1 MVLAAVGPVG
11 AQQTERQVHRLAIT
25 GPVTPSMVS
34 YFERGI
40 QEAEREG
47 VEALIV
53 QLDTP
58 GGQVDLMLQIV
69 QAFRA
74 ARVPIIVHVAPR
86 GAQAASAGAV
96 ITMAA
101 HAAVMAPET
110 VIGAASPVAGSG
122 EDLSE
127 TMARKAIEDL
137 KATVRSLTERRGVEA
152 RNLAEAMIEEA
163 RAVHADEALA
173 VGLIDAVADDLPALL
188 AQVDGLSVTVTG
200 VERTLHTASAEVVER
215 PLNVL
220 ERVLHLVVNPTVV
233 AILMAVGLQAI
244 LIELSSPG
252 GWVAGFTG
260 VISLALGF
268 YGLGILP
275 VNWLGLALVG
285 IAFVLFVLE
294 VTSPT
299 YGALTVAGI
308 ASLISGFLILF
319 NYPGSPE
326 FARVSI
332 PVVVV
337 IALLTGGFFTFVL
350 AKALTIQRKTPV
362 TGLEGL
368 KGNVGDVRTPLSPR
382 GSVYLNGELWRAETA
397 DGSMAT
403 TGTQVKVVGVR
414 GFTLLVEPVDTHR

>member
-40 QEAEREG
+40 QEAEQEG

-58 GGQVDLMLQIV
+58 GGQVDLMLKIV

-74 ARVPIIVHVAPR
+74 AQVPVIVHVAPR

-173 VGLIDAVADDLPALL
+173 VGLIDAVADDLPTLL
-188 AQVDGLSVTVTG
+188 AQLDGLSVTVAG
-200 VERTLHTASAEVVER
+200 VERTLHTASAQVVER
-215 PLNVL
+215 PLNVF

-260 VISLALGF
+260 VVSLALGF

-275 VNWLGLALVG
+275 VNWLGLVLVG

-332 PVVVV
+332 PVVVA

-368 KGNVGDVRTPLSPR
+368 KGAVGDVRTSLSPR

-403 TGTQVKVVGVR
+403 TGTRVKVVGVR
-414 GFTLLVEPVDTHR
+414 GFTLIVELVDTHR